1 LDREQGSDSI
11 QVLQQRKQR
20 KEETKVKLRLHMEI
34 DEREEK
40 LLSLHLSNSETDK
53 LKAQQLVD
61 KAATNVS
68 EKNAVVLSSAEGTR
82 LASIAESEEDWNKG
96 VWSWFTSRKL
106 AWILLKLRHSIVFV
120 GGSTILWIANSP
132 S

>member
-20 KEETKVKLRLHMEI
+20 KEEIKVKLRLYMEI

-82 LASIAESEEDWNKG
+82 LASIAESEED
-96 VWSWFTSRKL
+96 
-106 AWILLKLRHSIVFV
+106 
-120 GGSTILWIANSP
+120 
-132 S
+132 